1 MGGGEAVSL
10 DDLMVNRIVGAK
22 RDMIEQLNTTQ
33 DLVDN
38 RIAAKD
44 IYDSSHI
51 GLLLLLGG

>member
-10 DDLMVNRIVGAK
+10 DDLMVNRITVAK

-38 RIAAKD
+38 RIAAKE
-44 IYDSSHI
+44 I
-51 GLLLLLGG
+51 